1 MKRKVLI
8 IHDSMEGGGAERVL
22 VTLLSNIDLDRFDI
36 TLLLINNV
44 GVFLPRIPAQ
54 VKVIGM
60 YDRPKSLYY
69 RLITHFYGPRNF
81 LRERRARKLL
91 GNNRFDVT
99 VSFMEGAPGRLH
111 QQLSDLAS
119 ENITWVH
126 NDLHRGRWYDFWF
139 HKTDETRFYRS
150 VGKIAF
156 VSGDALKSFQ
166 KIFDTPATLRVIYNP
181 VDSSHIRSQATAEK
195 DLSDRRFTIVNVGR
209 FVPQKNHHRLIE
221 AAEILRNKGCDFVIK
236 LLGSGP
242 LEDRIKEEVKK
253 RGLEN
258 HVEFLGFRANPF
270 PVVADAS
277 VFCMTSDY
285 EGYPMVITEALTLG
299 VPVVATPVTGVKE
312 MLAHGG
318 GILTSFEASDIA
330 DILERLIRNPE
341 QLSALKAD
349 AATSSRQFDMAAIM
363 GQITEFLG

>member
-91 GNNRFDVT
+91 ENNRFDVT
-99 VSFMEGAPGRLH
+99 VSFMEGAPACLH

-126 NDLHRGRWYDFWF
+126 TDLHRGRWYDFWF
-139 HKTDETRFYRS
+139 HKPEEFRFYRT
-150 VGKIAF
+150 VEKIAF
-156 VSGDALKSFQ
+156 VSEDAMNSFRE
-166 KIFDTPATLRVIYNP
+166 IYDTSAKLSVIYNP
-181 VDSSHIRSQATAEK
+181 VDYNHIRKMAAKEKCLSQEQ
-195 DLSDRRFTIVNVGR
+195 FTIINVGR
-209 FVPQKNHHRLIE
+209 FVYQKNHHRLVE
-221 AAEILRNKGCDFVIK
+221 VARILKDRGNRFVIK
-236 LLGSGP
+236 LLGTGP
-242 LEDRIKEEVKK
+242 LESQINAEV
-253 RGLEN
+253 RQQGLEDCI
-258 HVEFLGFRANPF
+258 EFLGFHDNPF
-270 PVVADAS
+270 PIVAAAS
-277 VFCMTSDY
+277 VFCMTSDI

-312 MLAHGG
+312 ILSHGG
-318 GILTSFEASDIA
+318 GILTSFSAFDIA
-330 DILERLIRNPE
+330 DVLE
-341 QLSALKAD
+341 QLIQHPEKLAALKA
-349 AATSSRQFDMAAIM
+349 ATTESARQFDMAAIM

>member
-1 MKRKVLI
+1 M
-8 IHDSMEGGGAERVL
+8 
-22 VTLLSNIDLDRFDI
+22 
-36 TLLLINNV
+36 
-44 GVFLPRIPAQ
+44 
-54 VKVIGM
+54 
-60 YDRPKSLYY
+60 
-69 RLITHFYGPRNF
+69 
-81 LRERRARKLL
+81 
-91 GNNRFDVT
+91 
-99 VSFMEGAPGRLH
+99 
-111 QQLSDLAS
+111 
-119 ENITWVH
+119 
-126 NDLHRGRWYDFWF
+126 
-139 HKTDETRFYRS
+139 
-150 VGKIAF
+150 
-156 VSGDALKSFQ
+156 
-166 KIFDTPATLRVIYNP
+166 
-181 VDSSHIRSQATAEK
+181 DSSHIRRQATAEK
-195 DLSDRRFTIVNVGR
+195 NLSDGRFTIVNVGR

-258 HVEFLGFRANPF
+258 YVEFLGFRANPF

-318 GILTSFEASDIA
+318 GILTSFEAYDIA
-330 DILERLIRNPE
+330 DTLEGLIRNPE

-349 AATSSRQFDMAAIM
+349 AATSSGQFDMAAIM